1 MNLSKLRLVS
11 PKTGKILLLSGL
23 AINIIFAWWLS
34 NDWVDMIGFSMI
46 LAGVYMHKEQ
56 AATFHRYG
64 LLLYYGL
71 LAVLMATIFILW
83 F

>member
-1 MNLSKLRLVS
+1 MS

-23 AINIIFAWWLS
+23 AINIVFAWWLS
-34 NDWVDMIGFSMI
+34 HDWVDMIGFSMI

-56 AATFHRYG
+56 ATAFHKYG
-64 LLLYYGL
+64 LLIYYSI
-71 LAVLMATIFILW
+71 LAAIMATIFMLW